1 MATNKEQETKRYKQQ
16 NVMAWVMFL
25 NGIMMAWV
33 SVFFFEPLGEI
44 SGSVLGYI
52 GTCFSVGGMMWGFG
66 LWVTENFQR
75 KGANSAPRL
84 NDAEL

>member
-1 MATNKEQETKRYKQQ
+1 MATKEQRDKRYAQQ

-25 NGIMMAWV
+25 NGILMAWV

-75 KGANSAPRL
+75 KGQFAQQPNNPS
-84 NDAEL
+84 EV

>member
-1 MATNKEQETKRYKQQ
+1 MASEEKKITKEEKRYQQQ

-25 NGIMMAWV
+25 NGIAMAWV
-33 SVFFFEPLGEI
+33 SVCFFDPIGEI

-75 KGANSAPRL
+75 KVINTNNQNNG
-84 NDAEL
+84 